1 AFNAK
6 DGLLSGPAGGVIGA
20 AHIGRTL
27 GLDRLIAFDMGGT
40 STDVARVADGLE
52 YAFEHEIGGVVVLA
66 PALDIRTVAAGGG
79 SICSYELGRLC
90 VGPASAGADPG
101 PACYGQGGPMTL
113 TDANLL
119 LGRVD
124 ERSFGIPIDAEAA
137 RGRLVELRETIRAQT
152 GESIEPEDLL
162 EGLISI
168 ADERMAVAIRAV
180 TARRGHDPGDHALV
194 AFGGAGGQHACGVAR
209 RLGIGTVVVPARA
222 GVLSA
227 VGLATARHERF
238 AQRQVLRPLAEV
250 GASLHAIA
258 NELADEATGRVR
270 SMLGGDD
277 IEVRVTRRIV
287 SMCVAG
293 QSATI
298 ECDWTNGEEIE
309 LLAARFARRYAAL
322 FGYEPDGSRVE
333 VVSIRVIASAEPGHV
348 PEAAEPDSAQRSA
361 EPVRFT
367 EARFEGALMRAGV
380 YERGSLA
387 EGHVIPAPALVVDE
401 SSTTV
406 IPPGWEACVGRGR
419 AVVIRRVARRHG
431 RGARGRPEA
440 IEQEIFTSRL
450 EGLAHEMGES
460 LVRTA
465 VSTNVK
471 DRLDFSCA
479 ILDAGGELVANAP
492 HVPVH
497 LGSLGECVRRVVQRL
512 RIGPG
517 DVVVTNHP
525 AFGGSHLPDVT
536 VISGVFDDEETL
548 LAYVANRAHH
558 AEIGGRTPGSMPAL
572 SGTLGDEGV
581 VIEPQFLVENG
592 TPRWEALRAL
602 LAGGP
607 WPSRAVDENLAD
619 LRAQLAANVR
629 GVDQL
634 RAMARDYPGGEVARR
649 MEAIKATA
657 ERLLVERLM
666 PLGESEFTACES
678 MDDGSRIQVSIR
690 TKGGRAVIDFAGSSD
705 VHPGNLNAT
714 PAIVRSAVLYVLR
727 LLVDEPIPLNEGL
740 MRAIDLRIPFGMLNP
755 SFDAEPAR
763 CPAVAGG
770 NVETSQRIVD
780 AMIRALNL
788 AAGSQGTMNN
798 VTIGG
803 PTWGFYETICG
814 GAGAT
819 PNAPGAHAVHTHM
832 TNTRITDPE
841 MLERR
846 YPVRLESCSIR
857 TGSGGRGTNRG
868 GDGVVRRMRF
878 TAAAE

>member
-1 AFNAK
+1 
-6 DGLLSGPAGGVIGA
+6 
-20 AHIGRTL
+20 
-27 GLDRLIAFDMGGT
+27 
-40 STDVARVADGLE
+40 
-52 YAFEHEIGGVVVLA
+52 
-66 PALDIRTVAAGGG
+66 
-79 SICSYELGRLC
+79 
-90 VGPASAGADPG
+90 
-101 PACYGQGGPMTL
+101 
-113 TDANLL
+113 
-119 LGRVD
+119 
-124 ERSFGIPIDAEAA
+124 
-137 RGRLVELRETIRAQT
+137 
-152 GESIEPEDLL
+152 
-162 EGLISI
+162 
-168 ADERMAVAIRAV
+168 
-180 TARRGHDPGDHALV
+180 
-194 AFGGAGGQHACGVAR
+194 
-209 RLGIGTVVVPARA
+209 
-222 GVLSA
+222 
-227 VGLATARHERF
+227 
-238 AQRQVLRPLAEV
+238 
-250 GASLHAIA
+250 
-258 NELADEATGRVR
+258 
-270 SMLGGDD
+270 
-277 IEVRVTRRIV
+277 
-287 SMCVAG
+287 
-293 QSATI
+293 
-298 ECDWTNGEEIE
+298 
-309 LLAARFARRYAAL
+309 
-322 FGYEPDGSRVE
+322 
-333 VVSIRVIASAEPGHV
+333 
-348 PEAAEPDSAQRSA
+348 
-361 EPVRFT
+361 
-367 EARFEGALMRAGV
+367 
-380 YERGSLA
+380 
-387 EGHVIPAPALVVDE
+387 
-401 SSTTV
+401 
-406 IPPGWEACVGRGR
+406 
-419 AVVIRRVARRHG
+419 
-431 RGARGRPEA
+431 
-440 IEQEIFTSRL
+440 
-450 EGLAHEMGES
+450 
-460 LVRTA
+460 A

-497 LGSLGECVRRVVQRL
+497 LGSLGECVRRVVERL
-512 RIGPG
+512 PIGPG

-536 VISGVFDDEETL
+536 VISGVFDHEGTL
-548 LAYVANRAHH
+548 IAYVANRAHH

-592 TPRWEALRAL
+592 TPRWKALRAL

-629 GVDQL
+629 GVDRL

-763 CPAVAGG
+763 CPGVAGG

-819 PNAPGAHAVHTHM
+819 PTAPGAHAVHTHM

-846 YPVRLESCSIR
+846 YPIRLESCSIR
-857 TGSGGRGTNRG
+857 TGSGGQGANRG

-878 TAAAE
+878 TAGAEVSVLTQRRSTRPYGAAGGSDGRPGRQWIERVGGEVEHLGSVATVKVEAGDVLVVETPGGGGWGRP

>member
-1 AFNAK
+1 
-6 DGLLSGPAGGVIGA
+6 
-20 AHIGRTL
+20 
-27 GLDRLIAFDMGGT
+27 
-40 STDVARVADGLE
+40 
-52 YAFEHEIGGVVVLA
+52 
-66 PALDIRTVAAGGG
+66 
-79 SICSYELGRLC
+79 
-90 VGPASAGADPG
+90 
-101 PACYGQGGPMTL
+101 
-113 TDANLL
+113 
-119 LGRVD
+119 
-124 ERSFGIPIDAEAA
+124 
-137 RGRLVELRETIRAQT
+137 
-152 GESIEPEDLL
+152 
-162 EGLISI
+162 
-168 ADERMAVAIRAV
+168 
-180 TARRGHDPGDHALV
+180 
-194 AFGGAGGQHACGVAR
+194 
-209 RLGIGTVVVPARA
+209 
-222 GVLSA
+222 
-227 VGLATARHERF
+227 
-238 AQRQVLRPLAEV
+238 
-250 GASLHAIA
+250 
-258 NELADEATGRVR
+258 
-270 SMLGGDD
+270 
-277 IEVRVTRRIV
+277 
-287 SMCVAG
+287 
-293 QSATI
+293 
-298 ECDWTNGEEIE
+298 
-309 LLAARFARRYAAL
+309 
-322 FGYEPDGSRVE
+322 
-333 VVSIRVIASAEPGHV
+333 
-348 PEAAEPDSAQRSA
+348 
-361 EPVRFT
+361 
-367 EARFEGALMRAGV
+367 MRAGV

-387 EGHVIPAPALVVDE
+387 EGHVIAAPALVVDE

-406 IPPGWEACVGRGR
+406 IPPGWEARVGRGR
-419 AVVIRRVARRHG
+419 AVVIRRVERLHERET
-431 RGARGRPEA
+431 RGRPEA

-450 EGLAHEMGES
+450 EGLAREMGES

-536 VISGVFDDEETL
+536 VISGVFDDEGTL
-548 LAYVANRAHH
+548 IAYVANRAHH

-572 SGTLGDEGV
+572 SGTLEDEGV

-592 TPRWEALRAL
+592 RPQWEALRTL

-690 TKGGRAVIDFAGSSD
+690 TKGGRAVIDFAGSGD

-740 MRAIDLRIPFGMLNP
+740 MRAIDLRIPLGMLNP

-763 CPAVAGG
+763 CPGVAGG

-846 YPVRLESCSIR
+846 YPIRLESCSIR
-857 TGSGGRGTNRG
+857 TGSGGRGANRG

-878 TAAAE
+878 TAGAEVSVLTQRRSTRPYGAAGGSDGQPGRQWIERVGGEVEHLGSVATVKVEAGDVLVVETPGGGGWGRP